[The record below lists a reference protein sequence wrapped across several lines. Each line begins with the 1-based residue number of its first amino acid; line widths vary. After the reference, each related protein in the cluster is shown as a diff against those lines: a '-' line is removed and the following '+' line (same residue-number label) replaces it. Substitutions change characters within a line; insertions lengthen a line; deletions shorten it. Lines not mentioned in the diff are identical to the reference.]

1 MIQALPQTKLVSFEE
16 FTEWYPNTGVRYEL
30 HDGVI
35 VEMTPPVGD
44 HEEIVGFLA
53 TQITLEFSRLKL
65 PYFIPKTALIKSANS
80 KSAYLPDIIL
90 LNRSNLVNE
99 PLWKKQSTISESAS
113 VPLVV
118 EIVSTNWRDDY
129 HKKLADYEQMGI
141 VEYWIVDYAALG
153 GRAFIGNPKQPTIS
167 IYHLIDEEYQV
178 SQFRDNDLII
188 SPNWPELN
196 LTANQI
202 FKAGV

>member
-1 MIQALPQTKLVSFEE
+1 
-16 FTEWYPNTGVRYEL
+16 
-30 HDGVI
+30 
-35 VEMTPPVGD
+35 MTPPVGD

-65 PYFIPKTALIKSANS
+65 PYFIPKTAFIKSLNS
-80 KSAYLPDIIL
+80 KSAYSPDILL

-99 PLWKKQSTISESAS
+99 PLWKKQSTISESGS

-153 GRAFIGNPKQPTIS
+153 GRAFIGNPKQPTVS
-167 IYHLIDEEYQV
+167 IYQLIDEEYQV
-178 SQFRDNDLII
+178 SQFRGDDLII
-188 SPNWPELN
+188 SPTWTELSI
-196 LTANQI
+196 TANQI
-202 FKAGV
+202 FQAGL

>member
-65 PYFIPKTALIKSANS
+65 PYFIPKSANSKSANS

-129 HKKLADYEQMGI
+129 HKKLADCQ
-141 VEYWIVDYAALG
+141 
-153 GRAFIGNPKQPTIS
+153 
-167 IYHLIDEEYQV
+167 
-178 SQFRDNDLII
+178 
-188 SPNWPELN
+188 
-196 LTANQI
+196 
-202 FKAGV
+202 

>member
-65 PYFIPKTALIKSANS
+65 PYFIPKTALITSANS

-129 HKKLADYEQMGI
+129 HKKLADCQ
-141 VEYWIVDYAALG
+141 
-153 GRAFIGNPKQPTIS
+153 
-167 IYHLIDEEYQV
+167 
-178 SQFRDNDLII
+178 
-188 SPNWPELN
+188 
-196 LTANQI
+196 
-202 FKAGV
+202 